1 MTVVYLIDLTQFR
14 PALTDPS
21 RTPHKVVPGTI
32 FVPHGG
38 GTFPMGEYLFSSTTH
53 SVRSRAVVMSPS
65 SSCLLLLLQLDGQLS
80 EELIGMLPGYLP

>member
-1 MTVVYLIDLTQFR
+1 MTVVYLIDLTRFR

-38 GTFPMGEYLFSSTTH
+38 GTFPMGVHLFSSTTH
-53 SVRSRAVVMSPS
+53 NVRSRAVVMSPS
-65 SSCLLLLLQLDGQLS
+65 SSSLLLLLEFYCEFR
-80 EELIGMLPGYLP
+80 EELIGVLP

>member
-1 MTVVYLIDLTQFR
+1 MTVVYLIDLTEFR

-38 GTFPMGEYLFSSTTH
+38 DTFPMGVLQSSSTTH
-53 SVRSRAVVMSPS
+53 SVRSRAVVM
-65 SSCLLLLLQLDGQLS
+65 
-80 EELIGMLPGYLP
+80 